1 MSILIIEALFDSSGL
16 ILRISEFWREFFSD
30 TLSSLMLS
38 IIIAGSSLIYS
49 GDFFRDF
56 SEDFLRDFSF
66 VFLFDFSGS
75 LLFRAFSSSPKLSL
89 P

>member
-1 MSILIIEALFDSSGL
+1 
-16 ILRISEFWREFFSD
+16 
-30 TLSSLMLS
+30 MLS
-38 IIIAGSSLIYS
+38 IIIGSSLICS

-75 LLFRAFSSSPKLSL
+75 LFFRALSSGPKLNL